1 MARDVLR
8 YDRMIEDALRSVVR
22 DSLKK
27 VAETGL
33 PGNHH
38 FYITF
43 ATGHDGVAMPK
54 PLRAQHPEEM
64 TIVLQH
70 QYWDLEAD
78 EDSFSVSLS
87 FNQARQHLHIPYA
100 AITTFADPSVQFGL
114 QFQARDAED
123 GADMAVGV
131 DPTKEPAA
139 SEADTQAEADVE
151 AEVDDGPAEVIALDS
166 FRKNS
171 S

>member
-1 MARDVLR
+1 MAKDVLR

-27 VAETGL
+27 AAETGL

-43 ATGHDGVAMPK
+43 ATGHDGVSMPK
-54 PLRAQHPEEM
+54 QLRAQHSEEM

-70 QYWDLEAD
+70 QYWDLEVG
-78 EDSFSVSLS
+78 EDSFAVSLS
-87 FNQARQHLHIPYA
+87 FNRAQQRLHIPYT

-114 QFQARDAED
+114 QFQARDGEEEEDAAVVETDSPEAPAIAESGDQTAVQAQAQD
-123 GADMAVGV
+123 GAG
-131 DPTKEPAA
+131 
-139 SEADTQAEADVE
+139 
-151 AEVDDGPAEVIALDS
+151 EVIALDS

-171 S
+171 P

>member
-27 VAETGL
+27 AAETGL

-43 ATGHDGVAMPK
+43 ATGHDGVSMPK
-54 PLRAQHPEEM
+54 QLRAQHSEEM

-70 QYWDLEAD
+70 QYWDLEVG
-78 EDSFSVSLS
+78 EDSFAVSLS
-87 FNQARQHLHIPYA
+87 FNRAQQRLHIPYA

-114 QFQARDAED
+114 QFQARDGEEEDEAAVETDSPEAPAIAES
-123 GADMAVGV
+123 GA
-131 DPTKEPAA
+131 
-139 SEADTQAEADVE
+139 E
-151 AEVDDGPAEVIALDS
+151 AEVRTEAQDGAAEVIALDS

-171 S
+171 T

>member
-27 VAETGL
+27 AATSGL

-43 ATGHDGVAMPK
+43 ATGHAGVSMPK
-54 PLRAQHPEEM
+54 HLRAQHRDEM

-70 QYWDLEAD
+70 QYWDLEVG
-78 EDSFSVSLS
+78 EDGFSVSLS
-87 FNQARQHLHIPYA
+87 FNRAQQRLYIPYA

-114 QFQARDAED
+114 QFQARDAEAEDETSDETESADAPATAETGVRAQAQD
-123 GADMAVGV
+123 GAG
-131 DPTKEPAA
+131 
-139 SEADTQAEADVE
+139 
-151 AEVDDGPAEVIALDS
+151 EVIALDS

-171 S
+171 P

>member
-27 VAETGL
+27 AAETGL

-43 ATGHDGVAMPK
+43 ATGHDGVSMPK
-54 PLRAQHPEEM
+54 QLRAQHSEEM

-70 QYWDLEAD
+70 QYWDLEVG
-78 EDSFSVSLS
+78 EDSFAVSLS
-87 FNQARQHLHIPYA
+87 FNRAQQRLHIPYA

-123 GADMAVGV
+123 EDAAGIESDPADESATPESGEQV
-131 DPTKEPAA
+131 
-139 SEADTQAEADVE
+139 QAEAQ
-151 AEVDDGPAEVIALDS
+151 DGAGEVIALDS

>member
-27 VAETGL
+27 AAETGL

-43 ATGHDGVAMPK
+43 ATGHDGVSMPK
-54 PLRAQHPEEM
+54 QLRAQHSEEM

-70 QYWDLEAD
+70 QYWDLEVG
-78 EDSFSVSLS
+78 EDSFAVSLS
-87 FNQARQHLHIPYA
+87 FNRAQQRLHIPYA

-114 QFQARDAED
+114 QFQARNAED
-123 GADMAVGV
+123 EDEAIVETDSSE
-131 DPTKEPAA
+131 KPAI
-139 SEADTQAEADVE
+139 AESGDR
-151 AEVDDGPAEVIALDS
+151 AEVQAQAQDGAGEVIALDS

-171 S
+171 P